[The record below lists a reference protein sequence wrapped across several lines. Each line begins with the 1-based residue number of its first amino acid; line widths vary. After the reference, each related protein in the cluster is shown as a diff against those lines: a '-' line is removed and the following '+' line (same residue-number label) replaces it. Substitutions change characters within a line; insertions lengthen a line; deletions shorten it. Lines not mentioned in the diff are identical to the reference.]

1 MAEFTLS
8 INNVDHS
15 VEADPAMPVLWVLR
29 DMLGMTGTKYGC
41 GIGACGACTAHL
53 DGQAVRTCQLPIG
66 DVGAGKLLTI
76 EGLTPDLT
84 HSVQRAWMQTDVPQC
99 GYCQAGQIMQAAALL
114 TSTPLPTDEDI
125 DTAMSD
131 NVCRCGTY
139 QRIRQ
144 AIKLAAELNAAV
156 RK

>member
-1 MAEFTLS
+1 MTTYTITVNEQAYT
-8 INNVDHS
+8 
-15 VEADPAMPVLWVLR
+15 VEADPRMPLLWVLR
-29 DMLGMTGTKYGC
+29 DMLGLTGSKYGC

-53 DGQAVRTCQLPIG
+53 QGEPVRTCQLPIDEVG
-66 DVGAGKLLTI
+66 DRPILTI
-76 EGLTPDLT
+76 EGLSPDLT
-84 HSVQRAWMQTDVPQC
+84 HPLQKAWMQTDVPQC

-114 TSTPLPTDEDI
+114 AQNPRPDDEAI

-139 QRIRQ
+139 QRIRE
-144 AIKLAAELNAAV
+144 AIKLAADLSASV

>member
-1 MAEFTLS
+1 MAEFILS
-8 INNVDHS
+8 INNVDHT

-66 DVGAGKLLTI
+66 DVGAQKLTTI
-76 EGLTPDLT
+76 EGLSPDLT
-84 HSVQRAWMQTDVPQC
+84 HPIQRAWMQTDVPQC

-125 DTAMSD
+125 DAAMSD